1 MAGTAA
7 TTPLPA
13 PLTVSAADPAG
24 KTFCTVAVAVAATR
38 VQLAVPQPYPLG
50 QHPGTGPALEGQ
62 RNQPAAHVEAD
73 GPAPPAPEGT
83 GTTTVSPPDTTV
95 VEAGGG
101 GQLVVAQSRPV
112 WQQPPPAEARQA

>member
-38 VQLAVPQPYPLG
+38 VQLAVPQLYPLG
-50 QHPGTGPALEGQ
+50 QQPGMGPALEGH
-62 RNQPAAHVEAD
+62 RNQPAAHVDEGA
-73 GPAPPAPEGT
+73 PASVPT
-83 GTTTVSPPDTTV
+83 GTTMVWPLETTV

-112 WQQPPPAEARQA
+112 WQHPPPAEAWQA